1 MDVDSDAND
10 LNQSNEPNNNTTNN
24 VDSQQSP
31 ETEDKNVID
40 TQEEEK
46 KEDEQEDA
54 TEIADLDRLNEITIW
69 KGKWNKTEYAVYFD
83 RVTRIID
90 LKEQLE
96 DETGVRK
103 EKIKLVG
110 IKWKKEFRD
119 INNNK
124 ITDQTLVHH
133 LELKSKKK
141 GFIMIGTLDKNAFK
155 VQFLFFHCV

>member
-1 MDVDSDAND
+1 MVESLPLRIN
-10 LNQSNEPNNNTTNN
+10 S
-24 VDSQQSP
+24 VSP
-31 ETEDKNVID
+31 Y
-40 TQEEEK
+40 
-46 KEDEQEDA
+46 
-54 TEIADLDRLNEITIW
+54 TI
-69 KGKWNKTEYAVYFD
+69 FD
-83 RVTRIID
+83 DIKLKQPDNID

-110 IKWKKEFRD
+110 IKCKKEFRD

-124 ITDQTLVHH
+124 ITDQTLVHQ

-155 VQFLFFHCV
+155 VQFLFIATDFGVRNPPRNKFIEDESVQFQCSCLLKAVRDSLPPKHTFPGFYCLSK